1 VNASKPSATRHLK
14 PAPTWRTRPVGAGYL
29 RAFEAVAR
37 HLNFRAAA
45 EELSLTQSAIS
56 RQIQSL
62 EEEVGGLLFHRH
74 TRAVELTQ
82 AGATLLRAVL
92 PSLERMDAAVRQI
105 RLTQGRQTVAVTT
118 FASLASMWLIP
129 RLEGFQKAHPHI
141 DIRVSTN
148 EVLVDLELSEFD
160 IALRYQ
166 HRSDVPSHAKR
177 LFGDSIGPV
186 MSPLL
191 LAQLGQQG
199 VQLKT
204 PQDLAQCTLIQ
215 DQDTRQS
222 AYWRSWAHWLEQQ
235 GITKLDPQRWL
246 SFDLA
251 VQQIQCALSGQ
262 GIALARAP
270 LVADALSRQELIEPF
285 PQRRI
290 PIPNA
295 YWQILAPGAS
305 ERPEVQA
312 FCDWL
317 GQQALLTR
325 QAIGETPDGDEMT
338 GNLDD

>member
-1 VNASKPSATRHLK
+1 MSLEKTQNPRLAK

-45 EELSLTQSAIS
+45 EELSLTQSAVS
-56 RQIQSL
+56 RQIQAL
-62 EEEVGGLLFHRH
+62 EDEVGGLLFHRH

-105 RLTQGRQTVAVTT
+105 RMTQGRQTVAVTT

-129 RLEGFQKAHPHI
+129 RLEGFQKTHPNI

-148 EVLVDLELSEFD
+148 ETLVDLDLSEFD
-160 IALRYQ
+160 LALRYQ
-166 HRSDVPSHAKR
+166 HRSDVPIYAKR

-191 LAQLGQQG
+191 LTQLKQQG
-199 VQLKT
+199 ITLKT
-204 PQDLAQCTLIQ
+204 PPDLAQCTLIQ
-215 DQDTRQS
+215 DEDTRQS
-222 AYWRSWAHWLEQQ
+222 AYWRSWAHWFEQQ
-235 GITKLDPQRWL
+235 GVQKIEPVRWL

-285 PQRRI
+285 PERRI
-290 PIPNA
+290 AIPNA
-295 YWQILAPGAS
+295 YWLIPAPGAAQ
-305 ERPEVQA
+305 RPEVQA
-312 FCDWL
+312 FCNWL
-317 GQQALLTR
+317 AQQAQLTR
-325 QAIGETPDGDEMT
+325 AATGEVPDGDEMT